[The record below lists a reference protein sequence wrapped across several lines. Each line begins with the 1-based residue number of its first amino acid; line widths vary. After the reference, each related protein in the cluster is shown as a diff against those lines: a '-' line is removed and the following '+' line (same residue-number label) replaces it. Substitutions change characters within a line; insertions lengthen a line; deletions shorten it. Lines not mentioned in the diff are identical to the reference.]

1 MKIILKSRVFQFVIL
16 CVLIIIITI
25 SSLDSFVE
33 LPKRPV
39 REYAAMTM
47 ALNPDK
53 TESVRLK
60 IPWGYLAPDIS
71 YMSAKDQNSF
81 FAKAKAMMLLM
92 GLSDVNTNKGSN
104 SDKAKQAG
112 ASPPKYT
119 TAYSLDALYPTFE
132 AKNEHNIDQFIGKRD
147 VISNVIDISILSIS
161 KGHFWDDPN
170 KSMVSSYQL
179 ALSSIK
185 ERFRKSKTFKNYN
198 FKLTELTSQYGL
210 IRRGLTDENIER
222 LRADGFIEGLIP
234 KDLWEYR
241 TIDNELKS
249 YMRCMRPDKGRLCI
263 HTMYIPEI
271 NARAALLYHSS
282 LLKNWQHIE
291 SKTRLLF
298 KKFIELGKEHKNG

>member
-25 SSLDSFVE
+25 SCLDSFVE

-53 TESVRLK
+53 TETVRLK

-71 YMSAKDQNSF
+71 YMSEKDQNSF

-92 GLSDVNTNKGSN
+92 GLSDVNPNKGSN
-104 SDKAKQAG
+104 IDKAKQAVS
-112 ASPPKYT
+112 SPPKYT

-132 AKNEHNIDQFIGKRD
+132 AKNEKNIDLFWGKRGVIGK
-147 VISNVIDISILSIS
+147 VINISILSIS
-161 KGHFWDDPN
+161 KGHFWDTPK
-170 KSMVSSYQL
+170 KSMMNSYQVD
-179 ALSSIK
+179 LSSV
-185 ERFRKSKTFKNYN
+185 ERKLSKSKTFKHYN
-198 FKLTELTSQYGL
+198 FKFIELPSQHEL
-210 IRRGLTDENIER
+210 IRRGLRDKNIER
-222 LRADGFIEGLIP
+222 LRADDFIEGAIP
-234 KDLWEYR
+234 KDIWENR
-241 TIDNELKS
+241 TVDNELKS
-249 YMRCMRPDKGRLCI
+249 YMRCMRPDQGRLCI

-271 NARAALLYHSS
+271 NAKAVLLYHSS
-282 LLKNWQHIE
+282 LLENWPHIE

-298 KKFIELGKEHKNG
+298 KEFIELGKEYNNG